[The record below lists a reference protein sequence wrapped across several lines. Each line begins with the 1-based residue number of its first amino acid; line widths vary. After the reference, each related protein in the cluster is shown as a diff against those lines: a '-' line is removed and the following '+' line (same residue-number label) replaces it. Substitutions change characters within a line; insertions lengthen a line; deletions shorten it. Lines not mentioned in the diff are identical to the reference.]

1 MRVGLCLILLG
12 IMNCNEMML
21 QVNNVQRTLV
31 EAWGIVRETYVDPT
45 FNNQDWDLKLEEVLG
60 ETLSLKTSDAA
71 YAKIR
76 SMLATLGDPFTRIVN
91 PQVQYLLVG
100 SSFLCKFFS
109 FCHFNSYPCL
119 YLRLKLYIFSSKLE
133 FKKT

>member
-1 MRVGLCLILLG
+1 
-12 IMNCNEMML
+12 
-21 QVNNVQRTLV
+21 
-31 EAWGIVRETYVDPT
+31 
-45 FNNQDWDLKLEEVLG
+45 LEEVLG

-100 SSFLCKFFS
+100 SSLPLQFISL
-109 FCHFNSYPCL
+109 L
-119 YLRLKLYIFSSKLE
+119 IFEAKVVHILIQA
-133 FKKT
+133 

>member
-1 MRVGLCLILLG
+1 MRVGLCSILLG

-100 SSFLCKFFS
+100 SSFLCIFFS

-119 YLRLKLYIFSSKLE
+119 YFRLKLYIFSSKLE